1 MNDNVKIQN
10 RISLLE
16 DKELLLTLNSR
27 IIGRLNDRYLPK
39 SFNDFSNDILEKLLY
54 VDRFYK
60 IGVISREIA
69 IQIMSCIIEY
79 QGWINRFKDY
89 EQDVLLEKLK
99 EINEILWI
107 KRKNMFILLENG
119 IITKEQFTK
128 VNSEITRFEK
138 NNFVN
143 NIKLAIIMD
152 NPNEIDIIYRK
163 NSK

>member
-27 IIGRLNDRYLPK
+27 IIGRLNERYLPK
-39 SFNDFSNDILEKLLY
+39 SFNDFSNDVLEKLLY

-119 IITKEQFTK
+119 IITKEQFTR